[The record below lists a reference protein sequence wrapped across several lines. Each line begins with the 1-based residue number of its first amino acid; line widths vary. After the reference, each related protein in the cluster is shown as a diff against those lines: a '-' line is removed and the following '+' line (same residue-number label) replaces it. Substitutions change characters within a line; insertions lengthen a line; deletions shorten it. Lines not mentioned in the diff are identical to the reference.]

1 MLNVVATFLYS
12 PLNLCH
18 LEGTSFALLSLQPI
32 SPIYFQDGAF
42 YGVFTG
48 AIHFC
53 KKKGLRFTFFQK
65 SDIDFHLVFE

>member
-32 SPIYFQDGAF
+32 FRSISKMALSMAF
-42 YGVFTG
+42 SL
-48 AIHFC
+48 A
-53 KKKGLRFTFFQK
+53 
-65 SDIDFHLVFE
+65 